1 MKNYKYILIA
11 VVLVMLGGCNEDTV
25 GNDLSGS
32 ISGTVIR
39 ESTGEPLENIEISTS
54 PASTTVLSDENGEFI
69 LENVL
74 IDQYSVKAEGD
85 DYVTAFES
93 VTVTADVT
101 SNVIFK
107 LVVASA
113 NNRQPVAPIAI
124 TPIDNASVTDLEVDF
139 EWTSSDPDRDDLTFE
154 LKIRNDGNEEVLK
167 FSNIQDTTYS
177 VSDLKYGYKYFWQ
190 VAVSDSINEPVL
202 SPVYSF
208 KITEFP
214 NNSYYFVREIDNN
227 NVIFS
232 SNEKAVEVRLTDL
245 NKNSFRPRKNNSMN
259 RVAFLRIVGSSTQL
273 FTMKPDG
280 SDVFQ
285 VTSSIP
291 VKSINNE
298 RVGYSWSNDG
308 SFFLYPNLDKL
319 YKISVTGEGKEIVYD
334 APIGRFIMNTT
345 VSADNSVIVL
355 HTTDVNGYNA
365 EIFTIDFNGNRKK
378 TIVNNVMG
386 SLGGLDID
394 VTNSLVLY
402 TRDVSGFE
410 SDEDRALNTKMFIYN
425 LQNDSEVGLSRDKE
439 NGTNDTDPRFSPDE
453 AAVIFVN
460 ASNALM
466 SDKNI
471 YTLRYDEDLNP
482 LEIDRILL
490 IENAKMPDWE

>member
-1 MKNYKYILIA
+1 M
-11 VVLVMLGGCNEDTV
+11 LVMLGGCNEDTV
-25 GNDLSGS
+25 GNDLTGS

-39 ESTGEPLENIEISTS
+39 KSTGEPLENIEISTS
-54 PASTTVLSDENGEFI
+54 PASTTVLTDENGDFI
-69 LENVL
+69 LENVI
-74 IDQYSVKAEGD
+74 IDQYSVKAQDD

-107 LVVASA
+107 LVVSSA
-113 NNRQPVAPIAI
+113 NNRQPSAPIAI
-124 TPIDNASVTDLEVDF
+124 APLDNSLLTDLNVDF
-139 EWTSSDPDRDDLTFE
+139 AWDSTNPDGDDLTYE
-154 LKIRNDGNEEVLK
+154 LNIRNDRNEEVLK
-167 FSNIQDTTYS
+167 FSNIKDTTYN

-190 VAVSDSINEPVL
+190 VAVSDSINDPVL
-202 SPVYSF
+202 SQVYSF
-208 KITEFP
+208 RITEFP
-214 NNSYYFVREIDNN
+214 DNSYYFVREIENN

-232 SNEKAVEVRLTDL
+232 SNEKAVEVRLTEL
-245 NKNSFRPRKNNSMN
+245 NKNSFRPRKNNSIN

-280 SDVFQ
+280 SDVLQ

-291 VKSINNE
+291 VNSINNE

-308 SFFLYPNLDKL
+308 SFLLYPNLDKL
-319 YKISVTGEGKEIVYD
+319 YKISATGEGKEIVYD
-334 APIGRFIMNTT
+334 APAGRFIMNTT

-365 EIFTIDFNGNRKK
+365 EIFTIDFKGNRKK
-378 TIVNNVMG
+378 TVVSNVMG

-402 TRDVSGFE
+402 TRDMSGFE
-410 SDEDRALNTKMFIYN
+410 SDENRELNTKMFVYN
-425 LQNDSEVGLSRDKE
+425 LQNNSEVGLSGGKD
-439 NGTNDTDPRFSPDE
+439 NGTNDTNPRFSPDE

-460 ASNALM
+460 ASNAAM
-466 SDKNI
+466 AQKNV
-471 YTLRYDEDLNP
+471 YTLRFDENLIP
-482 LEIDRILL
+482 LELDRILL

>member
-1 MKNYKYILIA
+1 MKKYIYILIA
-11 VVLVMLGGCNEDTV
+11 VMIVLLVGCNEDTV
-25 GNDLSGS
+25 GNDLTGS
-32 ISGTVIR
+32 ISGTVT
-39 ESTGEPLENIEISTS
+39 SGSSGEPIENVEISTS
-54 PASTTVLSDENGEFI
+54 PASTTVLTDENGKFV
-69 LENVL
+69 LENV
-74 IDQYSVKAEGD
+74 IVDQYSVKTESE
-85 DYVTAFES
+85 DYISAFKS

-107 LVVASA
+107 LVISSA
-113 NNRQPVAPIAI
+113 NNRQPSAPVAVAPL
-124 TPIDNASVTDLEVDF
+124 DNASVTDLDVDF
-139 EWTSSDPDRDDLTFE
+139 AWDSTDPDGDDLTFE
-154 LKIRNDGNEEVLK
+154 LKIRNDRNDDVLM
-167 FSNIQDTTYS
+167 FSNIQDTTYN

-190 VAVSDSINEPVL
+190 VAVSDSINDPVL
-202 SPVYSF
+202 SQVYSF
-208 KITEFP
+208 RITEFP
-214 NNSYYFVREIDNN
+214 DNSYYYVREIENN

-245 NKNSFRPRKNNSMN
+245 NKNSFRPRKNNSIN

-280 SDVFQ
+280 SDVLQ

-308 SFFLYPNLDKL
+308 SFLLYPNLDKL
-319 YKISVTGEGKEIVYD
+319 YKIRATGEGKEIVYD
-334 APIGRFIMNTT
+334 APAGRFIINTT

-402 TRDVSGFE
+402 TRDESGFE
-410 SDEDRALNTKMFIYN
+410 SAENRELNTKMFIYN
-425 LQNDSEVGLSRDKE
+425 LENDSEVGLSGGKD
-439 NGTNDTDPRFSPDE
+439 NGTNDTNPRFSPDE

-466 SDKNI
+466 SNKNI
-471 YTLRYDEDLNP
+471 YTLRFDEDLNP
-482 LEIDRILL
+482 LELDRILL

>member
-1 MKNYKYILIA
+1 MF
-11 VVLVMLGGCNEDTV
+11 VGCNEDTV
-25 GNDLSGS
+25 GNDLTGS
-32 ISGTVIR
+32 ISGTVTS
-39 ESTGEPLENIEISTS
+39 ESSGEPIENVEISTS
-54 PASTTVLSDENGEFI
+54 PASTTVLTDENGMFI
-69 LENVL
+69 LENVI
-74 IDQYSVKAEGD
+74 IDQYSVKAESE
-85 DYVTAFES
+85 DYVTKFES
-93 VTVTADVT
+93 VTVTADIT

-107 LVVASA
+107 LVISSA
-113 NNRQPVAPIAI
+113 NNRQPSAPVAI
-124 TPIDNASVTDLEVDF
+124 TPLDNAEVTDLNVDF
-139 EWTSSDPDRDDLTFE
+139 AWNSTDPDGDELTYE
-154 LKIRNDGNEEVLK
+154 LKIRNDRNEEVLE
-167 FSNIQDTTYS
+167 FSNIQDTTYN

-202 SPVYSF
+202 SQVYSF

-232 SNEKAVEVRLTDL
+232 SNEKGVEVRLTDL
-245 NKNSFRPRKNNSMN
+245 NKNSFRPRKNNSIN
-259 RVAFLRIVGSSTQL
+259 RIAFLRIVGSTTQL

-285 VTSSIP
+285 VTSNIP

-308 SFFLYPNLDKL
+308 SFLLYPNLDKL
-319 YKISVTGEGKEIVYD
+319 YKISATGEGKEIIYD
-334 APIGRFIMNTT
+334 APIGRFIINTT

-365 EIFTIDFNGNRKK
+365 EIFTIDFNGNREK
-378 TIVNNVMG
+378 TIVSNVMG

-410 SDEDRALNTKMFIYN
+410 SDEDRELNTKMFIYN
-425 LQNDSEVGLSRDKE
+425 LQNDTEVSLSGGKE

-460 ASNALM
+460 ASNAPM
-466 SDKNI
+466 SIKNI
-471 YTLRYDEDLNP
+471 YTLRFDEDLNP

-490 IENAKMPDWE
+490 IENGKMPDWE

>member
-1 MKNYKYILIA
+1 MKKYIYVLIA
-11 VVLVMLGGCNEDTV
+11 VMLIMLAGCNEDTV
-25 GNDLSGS
+25 GNDLTGS
-32 ISGTVIR
+32 ISGTVTR

-54 PASTTVLSDENGEFI
+54 PASTTVLTDENGQFI
-69 LENVL
+69 LENVV
-74 IDQYSVKAEGD
+74 IDQYSVKAEGE

-107 LVVASA
+107 LVVSSA
-113 NNRQPVAPIAI
+113 NNRQPSAPVAIA
-124 TPIDNASVTDLEVDF
+124 PLDNSLIADLNVDF
-139 EWTSSDPDRDDLTFE
+139 AWNSTDPDGDDLTYE
-154 LKIRNDGNEEVLK
+154 LKIRNDRNEDVLK
-167 FSNIQDTTYS
+167 FSNIQDTTYN

-202 SPVYSF
+202 SQVYSF
-208 KITEFP
+208 SITEFP
-214 NNSYYFVREIDNN
+214 DNNYYFVREIENN

-232 SNEKAVEVRLTDL
+232 SNEKGVEVRLTDL
-245 NKNSFRPRKNNSMN
+245 NKNSFRPRKNNSIN
-259 RVAFLRIVGSSTQL
+259 RIAFLRIVGSSTQL

-291 VKSINNE
+291 VNSINNK

-308 SFFLYPNLDKL
+308 SFLLYPNLDKL
-319 YKISVTGEGKEIVYD
+319 YKISATGEGKEIVYD
-334 APIGRFIMNTT
+334 APQGRFIMNAM

-378 TIVNNVMG
+378 TIVSNVMG
-386 SLGGLDID
+386 SLGGLDIN

-410 SDEDRALNTKMFIYN
+410 SNEDRELNTKIFIYN
-425 LQNDSEVGLSRDKE
+425 LQNDSEVSLSGGKD

-453 AAVIFVN
+453 AGIIFVN
-460 ASNALM
+460 SSNAINAN
-466 SDKNI
+466 KAI
-471 YTLRYDEDLNP
+471 YTLRFDENLVP
-482 LEIDRILL
+482 TQERTILID
-490 IENAKMPDWE
+490 NAFMPDWE